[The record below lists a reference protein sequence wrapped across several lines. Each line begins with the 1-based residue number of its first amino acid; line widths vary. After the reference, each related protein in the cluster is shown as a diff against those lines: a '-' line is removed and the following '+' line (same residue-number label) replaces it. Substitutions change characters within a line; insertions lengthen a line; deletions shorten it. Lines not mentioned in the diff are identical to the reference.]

1 MQGQPERNLRE
12 YSGEDRVISAQEMLL
27 KVKEAPESVLRAKT
41 DIPSLDAAIDGVR
54 DGELI
59 AVSGPTKMGK
69 TLLCQTLT
77 ANFAR
82 QQYSSL
88 WFTFEVPVRQFLAQF
103 PDLPLIYLPSKLKA
117 HAMTWLED
125 RVMESFQ
132 KYRTRIIFCDHLHYL
147 VDLARTKNP
156 SIEIGAVIRRL
167 KTLAVSGGFAIFLL
181 CHTVKGKSEENL
193 SYESIRDSSFIS
205 QESDSVWMIRR
216 TPEEKRENLAKLCVE
231 FHRRTGVLDRM
242 IQMEKIDGYLRE
254 PTKQQAPRGE
264 RRSQT
269 DAP

>member
-1 MQGQPERNLRE
+1 MQRQPEKNLRE
-12 YSGEDRVISAQEMLL
+12 YAGEDKVISAQEMLL
-27 KVKEAPESVLRAKT
+27 NFNETPESLLRVKT
-41 DIPSLDAAIDGVR
+41 NIPSLDAAVDGVR
-54 DGELI
+54 NGELI

-88 WFTFEVPVRQFLAQF
+88 WFTFEVPVRQFLTQF

-117 HAMTWLED
+117 HAMTWLEE
-125 RVMESFQ
+125 RIIESFQ
-132 KYRTRIIFCDHLHYL
+132 KYHTRIVFCDHLHYL

-167 KTLAVSGGFAIFLL
+167 KTMAVSGGFAIFLL
-181 CHTVKGKSEENL
+181 CHTIKGKSEDNL

-205 QESDSVWMIRR
+205 QESDSVWMIKR
-216 TPEEKRENLAKLCVE
+216 TPTDKKANLSKLCVE
-231 FHRRTGVLDRM
+231 FHRRTGVLERM
-242 IQMEKIDGYLRE
+242 IELEKVNGYLRE
-254 PTKQQAPRGE
+254 PAKQEDYE
-264 RRSQT
+264 RARS
-269 DAP
+269 

>member
-1 MQGQPERNLRE
+1 MQRPPEKNLRE
-12 YSGEDRVISAQEMLL
+12 YAGEDKVISAQEMLL
-27 KVKEAPESVLRAKT
+27 NFKEAPESLLRAKT
-41 DIPSLDAAIDGVR
+41 DIPSLDAAVDGIR

-82 QQYSSL
+82 QQHSSL
-88 WFTFEVPVRQFLAQF
+88 WFTFEVPVRQFLGQF
-103 PDLPLIYLPSKLKA
+103 PNLPMIYLPSKLKA

-132 KYRTRIIFCDHLHYL
+132 KYHTRIIFCDHLHYL

-181 CHTVKGKSEENL
+181 CHTTKGKSEENL

-205 QESDSVWMIRR
+205 QESDSVWMVKR
-216 TPEEKRENLAKLCVE
+216 TPTEIKKNLSKLCVE
-231 FHRRTGVLDRM
+231 FHRRTGVLERM
-242 IQMEKIDGYLRE
+242 IELEKIDGYLRE
-254 PTKQQAPRGE
+254 PARQEDSWRE
-264 RRSQT
+264 RT
-269 DAP
+269 